1 MPLDTL
7 VSGRI
12 ATFGGAS
19 GFGWVEAVG
28 IRDGQIAFA
37 GSAVDLESRADPHT
51 RRVELDPGEIAI
63 PGLTDAHLH
72 LTDAA
77 LAADQVDLSS
87 AATLEDGLALV
98 AEAAARRPG
107 DAWLEGAGWDE
118 RRWGSWPRAI
128 DFEAAAPGRRV
139 ALWSYDH
146 HSIWASPAAL
156 AAAGVDAATVDPPG
170 GVIRRAADGRPE
182 GVLFETACGLVSSL
196 IGPPDEAT
204 LERAIAALGD
214 ELLALGVVG
223 VHDPGT
229 LSPDPELRG
238 LDRLARLSD
247 REALRLRVHASVR
260 GEGLATAIE
269 RGLRSGSVLGPD
281 SGGRVRLGWLKLF
294 ADGTLGS
301 RTAALLEPIE
311 PGAAGEGIDPRGVL
325 RMPLPEL
332 ADWVARAAA
341 GGIASQVHA
350 IGDAAVRVALDAL
363 ALSAT
368 NAPLTPRVEHVQLCH
383 PDDRPRFAALGVAA
397 SVQPIDLRADAPKA
411 LRDWGARA
419 ETQGYAWRSLVEAGA
434 VVAFG
439 TDAPVEP
446 VDPWPGIALAVLR
459 RDPSWGADASPF
471 GAHEGLPLEAAL
483 RAACVGPW
491 TTVRD
496 PLGGRLIP
504 GSPADL
510 IVLPAEPSE
519 SDGNG
524 GVGLA
529 RVRPRLVFVGGE
541 AVIDR

>member
-12 ATFGGAS
+12 ATFAGDS

-28 IRDGQIAFA
+28 IRGGQIAFA

-72 LTDAA
+72 LADAA
-77 LAADQVDLSS
+77 LAADRVDLS
-87 AATLEDGLALV
+87 AATTLEDGLALV
-98 AEAAARRPG
+98 VEAAAHRPG

-118 RRWGSWPRAI
+118 RRWGRWPRAA
-128 DFEAAAPGRRV
+128 DLETAAPGRKI

-146 HSIWASPAAL
+146 HAIWASPTAL

-170 GVIRRAADGRPE
+170 GVIRRAADGRSE
-182 GVLFETACGLVSSL
+182 GILFETACGLVTSL
-196 IGPPDEAT
+196 IEPPVEAT
-204 LERAIAALGD
+204 LERAIAAQAD
-214 ELLALGVVG
+214 ELLSLGVVG
-223 VHDPGT
+223 VHDPGS

-247 REALRLRVHASVR
+247 RGALRLRVHASVR
-260 GEGLATAIE
+260 GEGLALAIE
-269 RGLRSGSVLGPD
+269 RGLRSGSPLGTD
-281 SGGRVRLGWLKLF
+281 ARRRVRFGWLKLF

-301 RTAALLEPIE
+301 RTAALLDPIE
-311 PGAAGEGIDPRGVL
+311 PGAAGEGMDPRGVV
-325 RMPLPEL
+325 RLPPAEL
-332 ADWVARAAA
+332 AEWVARAAA

-350 IGDAAVRVALDAL
+350 IGDAAVRHALEAL
-363 ALSAT
+363 GPGAAE
-368 NAPLTPRVEHVQLCH
+368 APLMPRVEHVQLCH
-383 PDDRPRFAALGVAA
+383 PEDRARFAALGVAA
-397 SVQPIDLRADAPKA
+397 SVQPIHLRADAPKA
-411 LRDWGARA
+411 RRDWGARA
-419 ETQGYAWRSLVEAGA
+419 EAQGYAWRSLVEAGA

-459 RDPSWGADASPF
+459 RDPSWGADAPPF
-471 GAHEGLPLEAAL
+471 GAHEGLSLEAAL

-496 PLGGRLIP
+496 PLGGRFVP

-529 RVRPRLVFVGGE
+529 RVRPRLVLVGGE
-541 AVIDR
+541 ALIDR